1 MRLGIQKTSLVDFP
15 GRVSAVL
22 FTAGCALRCPYC
34 HNPDLVITR
43 ADAAR
48 DDAARDDGLSS
59 VEEALAFLERRR
71 AVLSG
76 VVLSGGEP
84 TLHPGL
90 PALAAAIRDL
100 GLAVKLDTNGTA
112 PERIA
117 PVGADYVAMDLK
129 TTPERY
135 AELWPGAPAD
145 AAEIIRR
152 AVATVRGSGAEY
164 EFRITCAPGI
174 FAEADASAVAALLEP
189 GDPVF
194 LQRYRPGRVLD
205 PAWAAGASP
214 YTEERLERLLGIIR
228 EAAPKARL
236 RGL

>member
-43 ADAAR
+43 A
-48 DDAARDDGLSS
+48 DAARDDGLSS

-135 AELWPGAPAD
+135 AELWLGAPAD

-214 YTEERLERLLGIIR
+214 YTEARLEGLLGIIR

>member
-1 MRLGIQKTSLVDFP
+1 MANEVNPGLGDIYDSSSIKVLEGLEAVRLRPAMYIGSTGEMGLHHLVYEVVD
-15 GRVSAVL
+15 
-22 FTAGCALRCPYC
+22 
-34 HNPDLVITR
+34 N
-43 ADAAR
+43 
-48 DDAARDDGLSS
+48 S
-59 VEEALAFLERRR
+59 VDEALAFLERRR

-84 TLHPGL
+84 TMHPGL
-90 PALAAAIRDL
+90 PALAAAIRGL

-129 TTPERY
+129 TSPERY
-135 AELWPGAPAD
+135 AELWPAAPAD
-145 AAEIIRR
+145 AAEIICR

-174 FAEADASAVAALLEP
+174 FAEADARVVAALLEP

-194 LQRYRPGRVLD
+194 LQRYRSGRVLD

-214 YTEERLERLLGIIR
+214 YTEERLEGLLGIIR